1 MELMENEK
9 NNEVKRMLRI
19 AFRATF
25 AVLKRV
31 GQDFAPGSELDMAV
45 ANMKQDVLYNEQV
58 VEILQEAGLDEQTAG
73 ILIDQSMNEIV
84 QELFFEGSTQK

>member
-1 MELMENEK
+1 MEVMENK
-9 NNEVKRMLRI
+9 DYAEVKRMLRI

-25 AVLKRV
+25 AVLKKV
-31 GQDFAPGSELDMAV
+31 GQTFTPGPELDAAV

-58 VEILQEAGLDEQTAG
+58 VEILQEAGLDERTAG

-84 QELFFEGSTQK
+84 QELFFEGGKK